1 MLNLDKVKARL
12 QPEVF
17 DSINTLVDRGDVTN
31 LKKWLGAAQEH
42 YKFVGAKSANSD
54 ALWYEIEYLKYLL
67 QLKENKMLSKKEKF
81 LVKEYAT
88 KLLSKKTPSKKPLK
102 EAGEENSPKKTEQE
116 IFDSIDWEA
125 VGAAILNKVR
135 IKTKLSFVAKPG
147 NGGKVRIEMKS
158 DDIIDQCGIF
168 KYAIASCFLNFFGA
182 WILDPKE
189 HQGVIFQGT
198 LNFTYPGN
206 GMDIGYVSV
215 YENGKIIVALNKPRG

>member
-81 LVKEYAT
+81 LVKEYAK
-88 KLLSKKTPSKKPLK
+88 KLLSKQTQSKKGLT
-102 EAGEENSPKKTEQE
+102 EADGETLPKTDQE
-116 IFDSIDWEA
+116 LYDSIDWDA
-125 VGAAILNKVR
+125 VGSTILNKIK
-135 IKTKLSFVAKPG
+135 IKTKVSFEPKPASGGGIRVRMMSG
-147 NGGKVRIEMKS
+147 N
-158 DDIIDQCGIF
+158 IIDQCGIF
-168 KYAIASCFLNFFGA
+168 KYAIDSCFLTFFNT
-182 WILDPKE
+182 WLLDPKNR
-189 HQGVIFQGT
+189 QGRIFQGT
-198 LNFTYPGN
+198 INFSYPGN
-206 GMDIGYVSV
+206 GMTIGNVTV
-215 YENGKIIVALNKPRG
+215 YENGKIIVELDNPRG